1 MQFRSFRLRIALL
14 SAALAGSTLIGFGVT
29 AWLQISDAKRSRLDA
44 QLENRLFLVASP
56 RFSIAGSL

>member
-29 AWLQISDAKRSRLDA
+29 AWLQISDANAVVLMHSWK
-44 QLENRLFLVASP
+44 
-56 RFSIAGSL
+56 IAYF